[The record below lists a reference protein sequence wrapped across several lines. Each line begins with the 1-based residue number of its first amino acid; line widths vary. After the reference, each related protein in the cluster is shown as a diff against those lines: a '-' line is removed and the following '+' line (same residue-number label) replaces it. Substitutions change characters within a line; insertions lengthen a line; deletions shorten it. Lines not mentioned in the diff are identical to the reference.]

1 MIFPFDFCNTVASL
15 YCYLYNVKSIAIL
28 LSLYFLALNFI
39 PCNDGEMLS
48 DDANSENVIGMDG
61 NHDHGATDLCSPF
74 CNCHCC
80 HIHTIESNI
89 ISFEPLIL
97 MNFKE
102 KFAHF
107 DSFGND
113 ISHSLF
119 QPPKA

>member
-1 MIFPFDFCNTVASL
+1 MIFPFDFCNTAALIS
-15 YCYLYNVKSIAIL
+15 CYLCNVKSIAII

-39 PCNDGEMLS
+39 PCNDGEMSS
-48 DDANSENVIGMDG
+48 DEVDIENVIAMDG

-80 HIHTIESNI
+80 HVHTIESNI

-102 KFAHF
+102 NFAHF
-107 DSFGND
+107 DSLGND

-119 QPPKA
+119 QPPRA